1 MTGAKFRTMAELDEL
16 AASMF
21 QPFADGLKI
30 LKQCIDTAL
39 FFGDDGGEMHD
50 ELVESIGQAMAETR
64 RRRTAALVLET
75 TDTKAF
81 RRIRRLPPGS
91 ERVTSRD
98 TSQG

>member
-39 FFGDDGGEMHD
+39 FFGDDGGEMHENWSRASD
-50 ELVESIGQAMAETR
+50 RPWRVTR
-64 RRRTAALVLET
+64 RRRTEALVLET

-81 RRIRRLPPGS
+81 R
-91 ERVTSRD
+91 EN
-98 TSQG
+98 